1 MRHATS
7 GMRCIALLWI
17 LTIGGCSAFRL
28 APTPPPVYT
37 QTPYTPESYKADLD
51 AYEALLKQATHDAS
65 DTTLA
70 KRTALRNKIVYSTAK
85 EIDKNYDDFKNSFFG
100 ERAATETALDVL
112 QIGLSSAGTLAG
124 GEATKEILAATA
136 TGVTGSRLSYNKNFF
151 KEKTPDLLL
160 SRMDAL
166 RAEQWSQL
174 YRKLSSSTDEVYSL
188 YETERDL
195 VAYYQAGSL
204 EAAFQNI
211 IAESGA
217 AQTKADREIKKQIE
231 RKYGAFLG
239 ELASEDEIKEVE
251 ELFNEFR
258 AVKDPERDK
267 RAKKIVDIFKGLMPD
282 VPINP
287 GAHTPSN
294 LDNVNYLEGIAID
307 KEHPDIRRALTQAF
321 KDAKSQ

>member
-7 GMRCIALLWI
+7 GMRCITLLWVLLI
-17 LTIGGCSAFRL
+17 SGCFAFRL

-37 QTPYTPESYKADLD
+37 QTLYTPEAYKADLD
-51 AYEALLKQATHDAS
+51 AYEDLLKQATHDAS
-65 DTTLA
+65 DAMLA
-70 KRTALRNKIVYSTAK
+70 KRTDLRNKVVYSTVN

-124 GEATKEILAATA
+124 GEATKEILAATV
-136 TGVTGSRLSYNKNFF
+136 TGVTGSRLSYNKNFL

-166 RAEQWSQL
+166 RSEQWLRL
-174 YRKLSSSTDEVYSL
+174 YSKLSNSTDETYSL
-188 YETERDL
+188 LEAERDL

-204 EAAFQNI
+204 DAAFQNI

-217 AQTKADREIKKQIE
+217 AQTTADREIKKQIE
-231 RKYGAFLG
+231 KKYGAFLG

-251 ELFNEFR
+251 GLFNEFR
-258 AVKDPERDK
+258 ALKEPGRDQ
-267 RAKKIVDIFKGLMPD
+267 RAKKIVDIFKSLMPRI
-282 VPINP
+282 PINP
-287 GAHTPSN
+287 GAPNPSN
-294 LDNVNYLEGIAID
+294 LDNVNYLERLAID
-307 KEHPDIRRALTQAF
+307 KEHPEVRSALAKAF